1 MKPDMSSAV
10 TLTMLALLFGASKA
24 LGKLVSGA
32 GSAEILTAFAGSAV
46 IGTLVTWAVVW
57 CVLRLF
63 EKQQSAITVT
73 NWILSLGIAVSL
85 ALIFI
90 RMS

>member
-10 TLTMLALLFGASKA
+10 TLTILALLFGAGKA

-32 GSAEILTAFAGSAV
+32 GSSEILTTFSGSAV

-57 CVLRLF
+57 GVLRLF

-73 NWILSLGIAVSL
+73 NWILALGIAVSL
-85 ALIFI
+85 ALTFV